1 MLIFIDSHYPGTM
14 QGLGAEPALGTNDC
28 QQVFPAGSGAMGT
41 LGKQSSGAKRE
52 AEVSRGGGTGHH
64 LAEILLL

>member
-1 MLIFIDSHYPGTM
+1 MLIFMDCHYPGTM
-14 QGLGAEPALGTNDC
+14 QGLGAEPALETNDC
-28 QQVFPAGSGAMGT
+28 QQFLPAGSGAMGT

-52 AEVSRGGGTGHH
+52 TEVSLGGGTGHH